1 MTKPKIAKLVT
12 YLRDLYE
19 AGLRYVKYDALRQD
33 INIPDYL
40 ARFWLRELEKQGYV
54 KIQWGLVILRDTLAR
69 GRRKIEI
76 KERAPV
82 RCPSCGEVIPHGE
95 KECPTCKNAF
105 LEEGEAKRLIENI
118 AKAQIV

>member
-1 MTKPKIAKLVT
+1 MTKPKIAKLVA

-54 KIQWGLVILRDTLAR
+54 KIKWGVITLNDSLAR
-69 GRRKIEI
+69 TKQKVEI
-76 KERAPV
+76 KENV
-82 RCPSCGEVIPHGE
+82 LIRCPSCGEIVPNGE
-95 KECPTCKNAF
+95 KKCPMCKNAF
-105 LEEGEAKRLIENI
+105 LEEEEAKRIIENI
-118 AKAQIV
+118 AKAQVI